1 MLEHTKKYP
10 TTKVLFDHEV
20 MTVTQD
26 ANSVTVG
33 GKTTAGEDFS
43 FTASYAVGADGGKSI
58 FRKQLGVTLD
68 GFTWDETYLAT
79 NIFYPFEKLGYSEA
93 NFVVGGGMDWAIV
106 CRTGDKNAAWRCT
119 YGEVSVSEGSDEEVL
134 KRVPQRLV
142 KFLRGAKLEDA
153 KVEQIARYKVHQ
165 RCAKSFRIGRCF
177 LAGDCAHLT
186 QPMCLHPNPANGSGG
201 YGLTTGITDAATL
214 GDALVATILD
224 EKLHLLGDR
233 DVLDEYNTLRHNVFL
248 KVTNERSIAAKKI
261 CQMDPENLPKEFVER
276 SAAQEKDPELTKAML
291 MSCMDLQTL
300 LDLPK
305 ELRGEE
311 WGPRGAPVMGI
322 SNGYGRN

>member
-1 MLEHTKKYP
+1 MQMQKLDGTVLGNHDWEILKNELLYPYTLAYVLHSLTDGRIGQHTLAQIMLEHTKKYP

-20 MTVTQD
+20 TTVTQD
-26 ANSVTVG
+26 TDSVTVG
-33 GKTTAGEDFS
+33 GKTTAGDDFS
-43 FTASYAVGADGGKSI
+43 FTASYAVGADGGKST

-79 NIFYPFEKLGYSEA
+79 NVFYPFEKLGYAEA

-153 KVEQIARYKVHQ
+153 RVEQIARYKVHQ

-186 QPMCLHPNPANGSGG
+186 QPM
-201 YGLTTGITDAATL
+201 YT
-214 GDALVATILD
+214 
-224 EKLHLLGDR
+224 
-233 DVLDEYNTLRHNVFL
+233 FL
-248 KVTNERSIAAKKI
+248 
-261 CQMDPENLPKEFVER
+261 
-276 SAAQEKDPELTKAML
+276 
-291 MSCMDLQTL
+291 
-300 LDLPK
+300 
-305 ELRGEE
+305 
-311 WGPRGAPVMGI
+311 
-322 SNGYGRN
+322 